1 MMSRLWSWLCSLFRV
16 TVEELDA
23 DEDREMMIPK
33 LPVE

>member
-1 MMSRLWSWLCSLFRV
+1 MMSRLWSWLCSLFQA